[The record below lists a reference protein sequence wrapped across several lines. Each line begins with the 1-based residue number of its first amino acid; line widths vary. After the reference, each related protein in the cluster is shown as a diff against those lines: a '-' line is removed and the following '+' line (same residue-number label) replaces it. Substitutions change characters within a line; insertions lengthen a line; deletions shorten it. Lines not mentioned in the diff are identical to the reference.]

1 MGVDGEVTEFNEAG
15 WLPLV
20 DLADDKVRS
29 AAGAVFLSSTR
40 DLHTIDGLRDVDP
53 GRLPRSRALRKWAL
67 DAVSGSVGSKRSL
80 AIDLLA
86 HRLDEHLDSL
96 ALTTTE
102 IAAARGDWAASVG
115 DWPVAAS
122 AYALLPA
129 GTYRSRIHPVICA
142 LNRCWLDPSTRWT
155 LVRWLEAAGDAPE
168 AKLSAHYFKGS
179 LGTARAAKDA
189 LEPFSGPRAET
200 AKSACDALAEGRVP
214 CDLGFAAPEVLL
226 LQAIEGKRC
235 PVDWGALRP
244 DLVDEA
250 FVDDLIDSG
259 VITGA
264 DRAGL
269 ATRLGIDGVYL
280 RARLEPEALT
290 DRDVAALGWDRE
302 RERRAGA
309 RGAKS
314 GWVAEG
320 AALAVRYLAGDDS
333 AIDQL
338 STRWPESD
346 VSALRGARAAVH
358 DAAPLLPTGGEPP
371 SGKFIPA
378 AVLAHLWDRLPDS
391 SNWDSQ
397 QRGLSSAVGLR
408 RARAALW
415 DADWGSARDWS
426 RGVLRI
432 ARDENARDEALN
444 VIACALWQSGDDTGA
459 LAALEQALAGEYTI
473 NLAINA
479 AHVASQLDPVAAAKH
494 LGKII
499 REAPTSEMK
508 VAAAKIAVDTWMCHQ
523 DEFAEFTGDGDPLPG
538 ELADGLRR
546 LVTQHLTLADFR
558 DLIGIL
564 SRIDSEWL
572 ASPDALRGS
581 PWAASVE
588 AKYFV
593 ASATGP
599 IETAHALCQLI
610 ATHAELAWLAEEKE
624 RFVDAMFRYL
634 LVEDD
639 VPVVGMAALELLDG
653 RLPMSDDVK
662 VPLAAMAAREMAL
675 YLARHNDDPTARLA
689 DHRVELVVWA
699 AQNVARVSDSLRP
712 DAIGLI
718 RKCAD
723 CVQYGLL
730 AGSRAEIKQFLEQAS
745 GITTYAQQRQ
755 FSEYLRKFTQGWST
769 DVLRL
774 RQFISQE
781 MVDETDEF
789 LKSLYSLL

>member
-1 MGVDGEVTEFNEAG
+1 MTDRVSGGDALVSECPACGSTSTDARSCSRCHVDLRVAPTEPRRRAGWLITRKRWGKVHVRVIVRDSGQRWTAMGVDGEVTEFNEAG

-459 LAALEQALAGEYTI
+459 LATG
-473 NLAINA
+473 
-479 AHVASQLDPVAAAKH
+479 VASMRFVLDKGNFGDNDQTYYSELMVF
-494 LGKII
+494 G
-499 REAPTSEMK
+499 APTVPEPATLSLLG
-508 VAAAKIAVDTWMCHQ
+508 VGVLLT
-523 DEFAEFTGDGDPLPG
+523 
-538 ELADGLRR
+538 LRR
-546 LVTQHLTLADFR
+546 RH
-558 DLIGIL
+558 
-564 SRIDSEWL
+564 
-572 ASPDALRGS
+572 
-581 PWAASVE
+581 AA
-588 AKYFV
+588 
-593 ASATGP
+593 
-599 IETAHALCQLI
+599 
-610 ATHAELAWLAEEKE
+610 
-624 RFVDAMFRYL
+624 
-634 LVEDD
+634 
-639 VPVVGMAALELLDG
+639 
-653 RLPMSDDVK
+653 
-662 VPLAAMAAREMAL
+662 
-675 YLARHNDDPTARLA
+675 
-689 DHRVELVVWA
+689 
-699 AQNVARVSDSLRP
+699 
-712 DAIGLI
+712 
-718 RKCAD
+718 
-723 CVQYGLL
+723 
-730 AGSRAEIKQFLEQAS
+730 
-745 GITTYAQQRQ
+745 
-755 FSEYLRKFTQGWST
+755 
-769 DVLRL
+769 
-774 RQFISQE
+774 
-781 MVDETDEF
+781 
-789 LKSLYSLL
+789 